1 MHPRISPATT
11 KQALTCSSPAHTL
24 NGDGTLKS
32 TRWHVYNGGCPK
44 GQTRGC
50 PCLDLSFGRQHPNP
64 KIIQSRA
71 FHRFIRSSP
80 TRLLPNPTLILEKT
94 QTRTDWLP
102 PLRSCHS
109 QNWSDP
115 TICQMPELALITT
128 KQRSDLFHIYMKN
141 TFLVLTPRS
150 YLIMFGPTRP
160 CGHWVRPAVWD
171 FPQYPYFRPGPAVNF
186 KSFSKTC
193 RTLVME
199 VSLHHIIILLWE
211 VKRLKSHQNLI
222 WDRAR
227 VRGLIR

>member
-80 TRLLPNPTLILEKT
+80 TRPLPNPTLILEKT

-109 QNWSDP
+109 QN
-115 TICQMPELALITT
+115 CQMPELAVITT
-128 KQRSDLFHIYMKN
+128 KQRSDLFPYIWKIH
-141 TFLVLTPRS
+141 FLFWLRDPIWLCLV
-150 YLIMFGPTRP
+150 
-160 CGHWVRPAVWD
+160 
-171 FPQYPYFRPGPAVNF
+171 QPGPAATESGQQSEISPN
-186 KSFSKTC
+186 T
-193 RTLVME
+193 
-199 VSLHHIIILLWE
+199 HILDLALPSTSNHFQ
-211 VKRLKSHQNLI
+211 KRV
-222 WDRAR
+222 AR
-227 VRGLIR
+227 S

>member
-24 NGDGTLKS
+24 YWDGTLKS

-128 KQRSDLFHIYMKN
+128 KQRSDLFHIYEKYISCFDSEILSDYVWSN
-141 TFLVLTPRS
+141 PAL
-150 YLIMFGPTRP
+150 RP
-160 CGHWVRPAVWD
+160 LSPASSLR
-171 FPQYPYFRPGPAVNF
+171 FPPIPIF
-186 KSFSKTC
+186 
-193 RTLVME
+193 
-199 VSLHHIIILLWE
+199 
-211 VKRLKSHQNLI
+211 
-222 WDRAR
+222 
-227 VRGLIR
+227 